1 LTPPLSD
8 RVKGLNLSDEK
19 NEMQAGGVITKESHK
34 GKKMFFFRNQC
45 KNKASQIIAKE
56 QIYKNNKVITG
67 KDSEQT
73 RSVEKLNKEIQTR

>member
-1 LTPPLSD
+1 MTPPQSD

-19 NEMQAGGVITKESHK
+19 NEMQAGGVITIGSGK

-45 KNKASQIIAKE
+45 KNKASQIIAKG
-56 QIYKNNKVITG
+56 QIYKNNRVITG

-73 RSVEKLNKEIQTR
+73 RSVEKPNKKIQTS